1 MPTENRL
8 QGKVAIITGAASG
21 IGAAAVDLFTEQ
33 GARVVACDVPG
44 SALEQRHG
52 DNPSAVTVAKDLT
65 DEDAPQAVVDAAIAA
80 FGRLDILF
88 NNAGIAPYDPYLEQQ
103 PGTWERVIA
112 VNVTAVNRLTLAAV
126 PHLRQ
131 SGAGRVI
138 NTGSVAS
145 QMAAASLSAYV
156 VSKHAVAGLT
166 KQQALELG
174 PLGITANYVQPGFI
188 VTGMTERYVKT
199 APPGEIDYW
208 RNKTTVGR
216 LGEAIDV
223 ANAALFLAQDAA
235 SFINGTGIRVDG
247 GATMKM

>member
-1 MPTENRL
+1 MPRENRL

-21 IGAAAVDLFTEQ
+21 IGAVAVDLFTRQ
-33 GARVVACDVPG
+33 GAKVLANDI
-44 SALEQRHG
+44 SQEALETRHAG
-52 DNPSAVTVAKDLT
+52 NEAVVCVGRDLT
-65 DEDAPQAVVDAAIAA
+65 GEGAPQGVVDAAIRA

-103 PGTWERVIA
+103 PGTWEKVMA
-112 VNVTAVNRLTLAAV
+112 VNVTAVNRMTLAAV

-131 SGAGRVI
+131 SGNGRVI
-138 NTGSVAS
+138 NTASVAS
-145 QMAAASLSAYV
+145 NFAAPALSAYV
-156 VSKHAVAGLT
+156 TSKHAVAGLT

-188 VTGMTERYVKT
+188 VTGMTERYVET

-208 RNKTTVGR
+208 RGKTTVGR

-223 ANAALFLAQDAA
+223 ANAALFLALDSSA
-235 SFINGTGIRVDG
+235 FINGTGIKVDG
-247 GATMKM
+247 GASIKM